1 MLENT
6 HEIADAFKKFI
17 TWMKKKRFD
26 RSANQKI
33 EKIKEKKKSST
44 QLCEGANNEDN
55 ECSPLEPHDCL
66 HPVFH

>member
-33 EKIKEKKKSST
+33 EKIKEKKKIFDT
-44 QLCEGANNEDN
+44 
-55 ECSPLEPHDCL
+55 
-66 HPVFH
+66 VM